1 MFIAIEGGE
10 GCGKTTLIENLKKF
24 FQEINYDNVVFTR
37 EPGGNEISE
46 KIRNIILNDSADGM
60 DPRTEMLLFAASRSQ
75 SMLNN
80 VLPFLDNNKVVITDR
95 SLFSSLIYQGYVGGV
110 GVKNTLQCNL
120 IGCRECIPDVLI
132 YLDLEPNLGLK
143 RIDKNNNREKNRID
157 NKTILYHNIVREGFL
172 KLCDCIPDEYGDFEC
187 IRNLGINFFVVDA
200 SLSEKDVF
208 YNVCQILRDLLKIQI

>member
-95 SLFSSLIYQGYVGGV
+95 SLFSSLI
-110 GVKNTLQCNL
+110 
-120 IGCRECIPDVLI
+120 
-132 YLDLEPNLGLK
+132 
-143 RIDKNNNREKNRID
+143 
-157 NKTILYHNIVREGFL
+157 
-172 KLCDCIPDEYGDFEC
+172 
-187 IRNLGINFFVVDA
+187 A
-200 SLSEKDVF
+200 SS
-208 YNVCQILRDLLKIQI
+208 NILR